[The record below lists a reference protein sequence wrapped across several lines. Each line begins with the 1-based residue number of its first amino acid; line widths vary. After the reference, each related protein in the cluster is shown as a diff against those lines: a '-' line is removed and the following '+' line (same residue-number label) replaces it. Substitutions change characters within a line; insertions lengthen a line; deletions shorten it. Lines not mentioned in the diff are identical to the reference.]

1 MRVRGRLYDIDDGI
15 SIRECV
21 GLPEQLEL
29 LGSTCMKGQ
38 LQKSQNSILAVCV
51 LTRYLYS
58 ASELVHRTME
68 FLSYLTYHCI
78 HQCQETYA

>member
-29 LGSTCMKGQ
+29 LGSTCMKG
-38 LQKSQNSILAVCV
+38 NY
-51 LTRYLYS
+51 RDYRNY
-58 ASELVHRTME
+58 RTA
-68 FLSYLTYHCI
+68 Y
-78 HQCQETYA
+78 